1 MESLALLIP
10 AALFLGGC
18 GLAAF
23 YWAVKSGQFD
33 DLDGASQRVLLDD
46 DLSEGLFD
54 RDDEHPDQMSAQDLE
69 AHAKTNTNDDGV

>member
-46 DLSEGLFD
+46 DLSEGLD
-54 RDDEHPDQMSAQDLE
+54 RDDEHPDQVSAQGLE
-69 AHAKTNTNDDGV
+69 AHPKTDTHDDGV

>member
-1 MESLALLIP
+1 MNSLVLLIP

-33 DLDGASQRVLLDD
+33 DLDGASHRVLLDD
-46 DLSEGLFD
+46 DVSQTPQE
-54 RDDEHPDQMSAQDLE
+54 RDDQDGQHPDHDR
-69 AHAKTNTNDDGV
+69 